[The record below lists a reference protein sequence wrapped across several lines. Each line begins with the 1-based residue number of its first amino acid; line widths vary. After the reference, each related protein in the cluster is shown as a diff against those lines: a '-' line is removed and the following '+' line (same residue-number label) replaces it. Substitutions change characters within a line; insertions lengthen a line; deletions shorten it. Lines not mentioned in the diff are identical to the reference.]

1 MDGSR
6 IRVAGFC
13 MGGGFALL
21 MGTTTTVGV
30 AATFYGDV
38 PRRADDLEGVCPVI
52 ASHGGKDRL
61 FTERGRRLERYLENS
76 ASHTISRS
84 TTTPGT
90 AS

>member
-1 MDGSR
+1 
-6 IRVAGFC
+6 